1 MARTRFLSS
10 TTLSLL
16 LFQYCCVY
24 IPILITGSVAAQTN
38 ISTDQSALLALKSHI
53 TIDPQN
59 ILTTN
64 WSTSISDICNWV
76 GVTCSARHLRV
87 TTLNL
92 SYMGLTGT
100 IPPHLGNLSF
110 LVQLEFR
117 NNSFGGTLPPELSN
131 LRRLKLISFEFN
143 DFEGTIPSWFG
154 LLSKLQTFNLYG
166 NQFSGPI
173 PNAIFNLSALQ
184 VLNLRSNQLSG
195 TIPREIERLTVLQE
209 ILLGNNNF
217 KVTGS
222 IAREIGNLTMLR
234 NIYLDFNMLEEIP
247 NLIGSKDEVEKL
259 YVQANALKGPI
270 PLAIFNMSSLTI
282 LALNGNNLSGSFP
295 DNICQHLPSIQVL
308 NSAHNQFDGPLPH
321 KLWQC
326 KELLSLVLDYNNFSG
341 SIPRSIGNL
350 TQLTQLG
357 FGNNTLIGI
366 IPYEVGNLQSLQ
378 YLSLDFNNLNGPFP
392 STIFNMSKMTVLS
405 LVGNQ
410 LSGSLPA
417 NIGLGIPNLQ
427 SIYLGMNELSGV
439 IPNFISNGSKLN
451 HVDISDNSF
460 SGFIPNKLCALA
472 NLEYLSLYQNNL
484 TVDTST
490 PEVNFLSCLGNLR
503 NLGVLILGRN
513 PLNAPLPISFQNYS
527 TSLQKISLSECKL
540 KGSIPN
546 DIGNLSSLISLNLV
560 SNQLSGLIPTSIGRL
575 GSLQGLY
582 LVDNKLQ
589 GYIPDKLCQLNKLS
603 VLYLSQNQ
611 LSGFIP
617 SCLGNLSANLGILSL
632 ASNLLT
638 STLPSTLWE
647 LEQVWFF
654 NLSSNLLNGSLSQDI
669 GQLKVLSYMDLSS
682 NNLFGVIPSSVGDLL
697 HLISLSL
704 ADNNFEGPI
713 PSSFGKLTGLIQL
726 DLSKNSLSEAI
737 PKSLEAFLNLKY
749 LNFSFNQLQG
759 EIPEGGPFK
768 NFSAPSFVSNKALC
782 GAARFHVPPC
792 KNNTLQPN
800 SRKAGSS
807 NLKYIIPA
815 IIIATIFL
823 VAFVSILQRKRKIE
837 DATEATVL
845 PQSLW
850 RRVSHLELLRATNG
864 FNDSNLLGSGGF
876 GSVYKGTLSDGID
889 VAVKIFD
896 LQLEGAF
903 KSFERECET
912 LSNIRHRNLIKIISC
927 CSQLD
932 FKALVLNYMPN
943 GSLEKWLYSQN
954 FSFNILKRLNIMVDV
969 ALALE
974 YLHHGYSVPIVHCD
988 LKPSNILLDDDMVA
1002 HVADF
1007 GIAKLL
1013 GFGDSMT
1020 RTMTLATVGY
1030 MAPEYGMDGIVSTQG
1045 DVYSFGI
1052 VVMETFTKMKPT
1064 NEMFVEEMNLR
1075 QWVANSLS
1083 SDAIAEVV
1091 DANLLVTQE
1100 EDPGFVTKIDCLS
1113 SIMRLALACCAE
1125 LPGERINMQ
1134 EAVATLKKIKIKFL
1148 RDAARSVQLNRPL
1161 VHAL

>member
-1 MARTRFLSS
+1 MTRTMALATVGLLIVYYAISSCLLCRTNGREDKQAISPHTTMARTRFLLS
-10 TTLSLL
+10 TTLLLL

-64 WSTSISDICNWV
+64 WSTSNSDICNWV
-76 GVTCSARHLRV
+76 GVNCGARHLRV

-100 IPPHLGNLSF
+100 IPSHLGNLSF

-154 LLSKLQTFNLYG
+154 LLSKLQTFDLYG
-166 NQFSGPI
+166 NQFSGSI

-217 KVTGS
+217 KGS
-222 IAREIGNLTMLR
+222 IAREIGNLTMLK
-234 NIYLDFNMLEEIP
+234 NIYLDFNMFEEIP
-247 NLIGSKDEVEKL
+247 NLIGSKDEVERL
-259 YVQANALKGPI
+259 FVQANALKDPI
-270 PLAIFNMSSLTI
+270 PLAVFNMSSLTN
-282 LALNGNNLSGSFP
+282 LALNKNKLSGSLP

-308 NSAHNQFDGPLPH
+308 GLAHNQFDGPLPH

-350 TQLTQLG
+350 TQLTQLS
-357 FGNNTLIGI
+357 FRNTLTGT
-366 IPYEVGNLQSLQ
+366 IPYEIGDLQSLQ
-378 YLSLDFNNLNGPFP
+378 YLLLDFNNLNGPVP
-392 STIFNMSKMTVLS
+392 STIFNMSKMTELS

-410 LSGSLPA
+410 LTGSLTA
-417 NIGLGIPNLQ
+417 DIGLGIPNLEK
-427 SIYLGMNELSGV
+427 IYIGINKLSGV
-439 IPNFISNGSKLN
+439 IPNFISNASKLN
-451 HVDISDNSF
+451 VVDITDNSF

-472 NLEYLSLYQNNL
+472 KLEYLSLYQNNL
-484 TVDTST
+484 KVDTST
-490 PEVNFLSCLGNLR
+490 PEVNIFSCLGNLR
-503 NLGVLILGRN
+503 NLQVLILGRN

-527 TSLQKISLSECKL
+527 ASLQKISLSECKL

-546 DIGNLSSLISLNLV
+546 DFGNLSSLISITLAG
-560 SNQLSGLIPTSIGRL
+560 NQLSGLIPTSIERL
-575 GSLQGLY
+575 GSLQG
-582 LVDNKLQ
+582 
-589 GYIPDKLCQLNKLS
+589 
-603 VLYLSQNQ
+603 
-611 LSGFIP
+611 
-617 SCLGNLSANLGILSL
+617 NLSANLRILSL

-647 LEQVWFF
+647 LEQVWFL

-669 GQLKVLSYMDLSS
+669 GKLKIVSSVDLSS

-697 HLISLSL
+697 DLTNLSL
-704 ADNNFEGPI
+704 ADNNCEGPI
-713 PSSFGKLTGLIQL
+713 PSSFGKLKGLILL
-726 DLSKNSLSEAI
+726 DLSNNSLSEAI
-737 PKSLEAFLNLKY
+737 PRSLEALLNLKY
-749 LNFSFNQLQG
+749 LNFSFNQLGG

-768 NFSAPSFVSNKALC
+768 NFSALSFVSNKALC
-782 GAARFHVPPC
+782 GAARLHVPPC

-823 VAFVSILQRKRKIE
+823 VAFVSIFILHRKRKIE

-903 KSFERECET
+903 KSFERECEM

-943 GSLEKWLYSQN
+943 GSLEKWYSHN
-954 FSFNILKRLNIMVDV
+954 SSFNILNRLNIMVDV

-988 LKPSNILLDDDMVA
+988 LKPSNILLDDDMAA

-1020 RTMTLATVGY
+1020 QTMTLATVGY

-1064 NEMFVEEMNLR
+1064 NEMFVDEMNLK

-1083 SDAIAEVV
+1083 SEAIAEVV
-1091 DANLLVTQE
+1091 DANLFVTQE
-1100 EDPGFVTKIDCLS
+1100 EDPDFVTKIDCLS

-1125 LPGERINMQ
+1125 LPDERINMQ
-1134 EAVATLKKIKIKFL
+1134 EAAATLKKTKIKFL
-1148 RDAARSVQLNRPL
+1148 QDAARSA
-1161 VHAL
+1161 HS

>member
-1 MARTRFLSS
+1 MARTRFLLS
-10 TTLSLL
+10 TLLLL
-16 LFQYCCVY
+16 LFQYCCAY

-64 WSTSISDICNWV
+64 WSTSNSDICNWV
-76 GVTCSARHLRV
+76 GVTCGARHLRV

-100 IPPHLGNLSF
+100 IPSHLGNLSF

-166 NQFSGPI
+166 NQFSGSI

-217 KVTGS
+217 KGS
-222 IAREIGNLTMLR
+222 IAREIGNLTMLKR
-234 NIYLDFNMLEEIP
+234 IYLDFNMFEEIP
-247 NLIGSKDEVEKL
+247 NLIGSKDEMEWL
-259 YVQANALKGPI
+259 YVQANALTGPI
-270 PLAIFNMSSLTI
+270 PLAVFNMSSLTI

-308 NSAHNQFDGPLPH
+308 NLAHNQFDGPLPH

-350 TQLTQLG
+350 TQLTRLG
-357 FGNNTLIGI
+357 FGNNTL
-366 IPYEVGNLQSLQ
+366 
-378 YLSLDFNNLNGPFP
+378 
-392 STIFNMSKMTVLS
+392 T
-405 LVGNQ
+405 
-410 LSGSLPA
+410 
-417 NIGLGIPNLQ
+417 
-427 SIYLGMNELSGV
+427 
-439 IPNFISNGSKLN
+439 
-451 HVDISDNSF
+451 
-460 SGFIPNKLCALA
+460 
-472 NLEYLSLYQNNL
+472 
-484 TVDTST
+484 
-490 PEVNFLSCLGNLR
+490 
-503 NLGVLILGRN
+503 
-513 PLNAPLPISFQNYS
+513 
-527 TSLQKISLSECKL
+527 
-540 KGSIPN
+540 
-546 DIGNLSSLISLNLV
+546 
-560 SNQLSGLIPTSIGRL
+560 
-575 GSLQGLY
+575 
-582 LVDNKLQ
+582 
-589 GYIPDKLCQLNKLS
+589 
-603 VLYLSQNQ
+603 
-611 LSGFIP
+611 
-617 SCLGNLSANLGILSL
+617 
-632 ASNLLT
+632 
-638 STLPSTLWE
+638 
-647 LEQVWFF
+647 
-654 NLSSNLLNGSLSQDI
+654 
-669 GQLKVLSYMDLSS
+669 
-682 NNLFGVIPSSVGDLL
+682 
-697 HLISLSL
+697 
-704 ADNNFEGPI
+704 
-713 PSSFGKLTGLIQL
+713 
-726 DLSKNSLSEAI
+726 
-737 PKSLEAFLNLKY
+737 
-749 LNFSFNQLQG
+749 
-759 EIPEGGPFK
+759 
-768 NFSAPSFVSNKALC
+768 
-782 GAARFHVPPC
+782 
-792 KNNTLQPN
+792 
-800 SRKAGSS
+800 
-807 NLKYIIPA
+807 
-815 IIIATIFL
+815 
-823 VAFVSILQRKRKIE
+823 
-837 DATEATVL
+837 
-845 PQSLW
+845 
-850 RRVSHLELLRATNG
+850 
-864 FNDSNLLGSGGF
+864 
-876 GSVYKGTLSDGID
+876 GTLSDGID
-889 VAVKIFD
+889 IAVKIFD

-943 GSLEKWLYSQN
+943 GSLDKWLYSHN
-954 FSFNILKRLNIMVDV
+954 SSFNILNRLNIMVDV
-969 ALALE
+969 ALVVE

-988 LKPSNILLDDDMVA
+988 LKPSNILLDGDMVA

-1020 RTMTLATVGY
+1020 QTMTLATVGY

-1064 NEMFVEEMNLR
+1064 NEMFVDEMNLK

-1083 SDAIAEVV
+1083 SEAIAEVV
-1091 DANLLVTQE
+1091 DANLFVTQG
-1100 EDPGFVTKIDCLS
+1100 EDPDFATKIDCLS

-1125 LPGERINMQ
+1125 LPDERINMQ
-1134 EAVATLKKIKIKFL
+1134 EAVATLKKTKIKFL
-1148 RDAARSVQLNRPL
+1148 QDAARSAQLNRPL

>member
-1 MARTRFLSS
+1 MARTRFLLS
-10 TTLSLL
+10 TTLLLL

-64 WSTSISDICNWV
+64 WSTSNSDICNWV
-76 GVTCSARHLRV
+76 GVTCGARHLRV

-100 IPPHLGNLSF
+100 IPSHLGNLSF

-166 NQFSGPI
+166 NQFSGSI

-217 KVTGS
+217 K
-222 IAREIGNLTMLR
+222 
-234 NIYLDFNMLEEIP
+234 EIP
-247 NLIGSKDEVEKL
+247 NLIGSKDGMEWL
-259 YVQANALKGPI
+259 YVQANAVTDPI
-270 PLAIFNMSSLTI
+270 PLAVFNMSSLTI

-308 NSAHNQFDGPLPH
+308 NLAHNQFDGPLPH

-326 KELLSLVLDYNNFSG
+326 KELLSLVLDYNNFNG

-350 TQLTQLG
+350 TQLTRLG
-357 FGNNTLIGI
+357 FSNNTL
-366 IPYEVGNLQSLQ
+366 
-378 YLSLDFNNLNGPFP
+378 
-392 STIFNMSKMTVLS
+392 T
-405 LVGNQ
+405 
-410 LSGSLPA
+410 
-417 NIGLGIPNLQ
+417 
-427 SIYLGMNELSGV
+427 
-439 IPNFISNGSKLN
+439 
-451 HVDISDNSF
+451 
-460 SGFIPNKLCALA
+460 
-472 NLEYLSLYQNNL
+472 
-484 TVDTST
+484 
-490 PEVNFLSCLGNLR
+490 
-503 NLGVLILGRN
+503 
-513 PLNAPLPISFQNYS
+513 
-527 TSLQKISLSECKL
+527 
-540 KGSIPN
+540 
-546 DIGNLSSLISLNLV
+546 
-560 SNQLSGLIPTSIGRL
+560 
-575 GSLQGLY
+575 
-582 LVDNKLQ
+582 
-589 GYIPDKLCQLNKLS
+589 
-603 VLYLSQNQ
+603 
-611 LSGFIP
+611 
-617 SCLGNLSANLGILSL
+617 GNLSANLRILSL
-632 ASNLLT
+632 AFNSLT

-654 NLSSNLLNGSLSQDI
+654 NLSSNLLNGSLSEDI
-669 GQLKVLSYMDLSS
+669 GKLKVVSYMDLSS
-682 NNLFGVIPSSVGDLL
+682 NNLSGVIPSSVGDLL
-697 HLISLSL
+697 DLTSLSL
-704 ADNNFEGPI
+704 ADNNCEGPI
-713 PSSFGKLTGLIQL
+713 PSSFGKLKGLIRL

-737 PKSLEAFLNLKY
+737 PKSLEALLNLKY
-749 LNFSFNQLQG
+749 LNFSFNQLRG

-768 NFSAPSFVSNKALC
+768 NFSALSFVSNKALC
-782 GAARFHVPPC
+782 GAARLHVPPC

-800 SRKAGSS
+800 SRKASSS

-823 VAFVSILQRKRKIE
+823 VAFVSIFILHRKRKVE
-837 DATEATVL
+837 VATEATVL
-845 PQSLW
+845 SQHLW
-850 RRVSHLELLRATNG
+850 RRVSRLELLRATNG

-876 GSVYKGTLSDGID
+876 GSVFKGTLSDGMD

-932 FKALVLNYMPN
+932 FKALVLNYMAN

-954 FSFNILKRLNIMVDV
+954 SSFNTLKRLNIMVDV

-974 YLHHGYSVPIVHCD
+974 YLHHGYSVSIVHCD
-988 LKPSNILLDDDMVA
+988 LKPSNILLDEDMVA

-1064 NEMFVEEMNLR
+1064 NEMFVEEMNLK

-1083 SDAIAEVV
+1083 SEAIAEVV
-1091 DANLLVTQE
+1091 DATLLATQE
-1100 EDPGFVTKIDCLS
+1100 EDHDYVAKIDCLS
-1113 SIMRLALACCAE
+1113 SIMRFALACSVE
-1125 LPGERINMQ
+1125 PPDERINMK
-1134 EAVATLKKIKIKFL
+1134 EAVAMLKKIKMKFL
-1148 RDAARSVQLNRPL
+1148 KDAARSAQLNRPL
-1161 VHAL
+1161 VHAP